1 MSTAVTFWGTRGTI
15 PSPGPHTVRYGGNT
29 ACVEVRDGDGHVVIL
44 DAGTGIRGLGK
55 RLIGEASEG
64 LRAHI
69 VLSHAHWDHIQG
81 LPYFAPFFKAG
92 NVITVWG
99 PKQGDVGMEEI
110 LRQLMQPVVF
120 PVPLDALA
128 ATLEVKHVNAE
139 PIATEGCTI
148 SSMRVRHPAVTLGY
162 RLEMAGGASVV
173 YVTDDELGPGGRY
186 DVGPKWRERFV
197 RFIGGADVLIHDAM
211 YTPEE
216 CAGHA
221 GWGHFVVRG
230 SGGAGAGVR
239 GEAAG
244 AVPPRARAR
253 RRGHGRHRG
262 AGARPGRQGWLR
274 PGDRRGRRR
283 PADHALRP
291 ERATLFDG
299 GGSV

>member
-29 ACVEVRDGDGHVVIL
+29 ACVEVRDGKGHLVIL

-55 RLIGEASEG
+55 RLAGESANG
-64 LRAHI
+64 IRAHI

-128 ATLEVKHVNAE
+128 AKLEVRHVNAE

-162 RLEMAGGASVV
+162 RLAMADGTSVV

-197 RFIGGADVLIHDAM
+197 KFIGDADLLIHDAM

-221 GWGHFVVRG
+221 GWGHSSYAEAVELARE
-230 SGGAGAGVR
+230 SGVKQLVLFHHEPEHADDATDAIA
-239 GEAAG
+239 EQ
-244 AVPPRARAR
+244 AR
-253 RRGHGRHRG
+253 RLASRGGCRLKLVAAAEG
-262 AGARPGRQGWLR
+262 QQI
-274 PGDRRGRRR
+274 
-283 PADHALRP
+283 
-291 ERATLFDG
+291 TL
-299 GGSV
+299 

>member
-1 MSTAVTFWGTRGTI
+1 MSTIVTFWGTRGTI

-29 ACVEVRDGDGHVVIL
+29 ACVEVRDGDGRLVIL

-55 RLIGEASEG
+55 RLAGQPSADG

-99 PKQGDVGMEEI
+99 PKQGEVGMETI

-128 ATLEVKHVNAE
+128 AQLEVRHVNAE
-139 PIATEGCTI
+139 PIETEGCSIT
-148 SSMRVRHPAVTLGY
+148 SMRVRHPAVTLGY
-162 RLEMAGGASVV
+162 RLRMPGGPSVV
-173 YVTDDELGPGGRY
+173 YVTDDELGPGGQY

-197 RFIGGADVLIHDAM
+197 RFIGDADLLIHDAM

-221 GWGHFVVRG
+221 GWGHSSWSEAVELARE
-230 SGGAGAGVR
+230 SGAKRLVLFHHEPEHADDATDAIAEHAR
-239 GEAAG
+239 RLAAG
-244 AVPPRARAR
+244 A
-253 RRGHGRHRG
+253 
-262 AGARPGRQGWLR
+262 
-274 PGDRRGRRR
+274 
-283 PADHALRP
+283 
-291 ERATLFDG
+291 TLKIVAAAEG
-299 GGSV
+299 LQITL